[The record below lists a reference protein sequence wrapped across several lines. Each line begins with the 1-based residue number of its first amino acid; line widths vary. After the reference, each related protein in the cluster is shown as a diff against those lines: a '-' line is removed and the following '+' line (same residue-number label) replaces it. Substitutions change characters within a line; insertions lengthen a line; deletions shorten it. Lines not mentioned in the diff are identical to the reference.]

1 MKTFG
6 PAGPGKG
13 KSLRELLTELGEP
26 EDQLLSHPIYA
37 EGHTAG
43 YDRGYADALE
53 NHRQLTAA
61 LAATYRIDRFRE

>member
-6 PAGPGKG
+6 PAGPGQG
-13 KSLRELLTELGEP
+13 KKLRDILKELNETDEEMKASPLWQQGF
-26 EDQLLSHPIYA
+26 EDGY
-37 EGHTAG
+37 TA
-43 YDRGYADALE
+43 AQE

>member
-26 EDQLLSHPIYA
+26 YS
-37 EGHTAG
+37 
-43 YDRGYADALE
+43 
-53 NHRQLTAA
+53 NM
-61 LAATYRIDRFRE
+61 

>member
-1 MKTFG
+1 MTPFG

-26 EDQLLSHPIYA
+26 NEKLLNDERYKEGFEDGY
-37 EGHTAG
+37 TA
-43 YDRGYADALE
+43 AQE

-61 LAATYRIDRFRE
+61 LAATYRISRFGE